1 MSAPPRK
8 RQTAIPVS
16 PPAARAQHLRDLI
29 RHHEER
35 YYIYSDPEI
44 SDGAFDALMHEL
56 ITLEA
61 AHPELADPNSPTR
74 RVGGHP
80 AEGFDKVRH
89 AEPMLSLENA
99 YSEDDLREFHARL
112 CRALDRPEDAAL
124 AYVAE
129 LKIDGLSIALT
140 YTKGSL
146 TRGVT
151 RGDGTT
157 GEDVT
162 PNVRVIRSIPLT
174 LRGPAPAL
182 MEVRGEV
189 FLPRAEFDRMNDERE
204 ALGEP
209 AFVNPRNAASGA
221 LRLLDPSAVSK
232 RGLRA
237 FAYQIVVPEGEAS
250 PDPHHGG
257 LLDQLA
263 AWGAPVEPH
272 WRRCDGLDA
281 VMAYC
286 HEWRER
292 RLTLPFDTD
301 GVVVKLD
308 DLSLRTRAGATAKF
322 PRWAVAF
329 KFPTEQARSRLLRID
344 VNVGRT
350 GAVTPFA
357 VLEPVFVAGT
367 TVQKATLHNDQE
379 VARRDIREGDVV
391 IVEKG
396 GEIIPKVIGPV
407 LEEGVPRSAPWQM
420 PRSCP
425 SCGSALVRP
434 EHEVIWRCE
443 NVSCPARLRRGL
455 QHFASRR
462 AMNIEGLGEAVVDQV
477 VTAALVRDYA
487 DLYSLQ
493 ADVVARLDRMGPR
506 SAANLTAEIDRSRH
520 VDLWRVL
527 HGIGI
532 RHVGEGGARAL
543 AAAFRSMAAIRQ
555 APVERLEAVPDVGA
569 VVARSIRTFFD
580 EPRNGALVDR
590 LAEAGVRMED
600 ASPAGTAVLGPFAG
614 QTFVITGTLASLS
627 REAATEAV
635 ERLGGK
641 VSSSV
646 SRKTTYLVVGADAG
660 TKLEKAQALGVKE
673 LDEARFRALIMDADR
688 GSP

>member
-1 MSAPPRK
+1 
-8 RQTAIPVS
+8 VS
-16 PPAARAQHLRDLI
+16 RLRDLI
-29 RHHEER
+29 RHYEER
-35 YYIYSDPEI
+35 YYVHSAPEI
-44 SDGAFDALMHEL
+44 SDAAFDALMREL
-56 ITLEA
+56 SGLEA

-74 RVGGHP
+74 RVGGRP
-80 AEGFDKVRH
+80 AEGFEKVRH

-112 CRALDRPEDAAL
+112 CRTLDRPEDAAL

-140 YTKGSL
+140 YTGGSL

-204 ALGEP
+204 TLGEP

-237 FAYQIVVPEGEAS
+237 FTYQIVLPEGEAP
-250 PDPHHGG
+250 PDPHHAG
-257 LLDQLA
+257 LLERLA
-263 AWGAPVEPH
+263 AWGAPVESH

-281 VMAYC
+281 VIAYC
-286 HEWRER
+286 HEWRDQR
-292 RLTLPFDTD
+292 RTLPFDTD

-308 DLSLRTRAGATAKF
+308 DLSLRTRVGATAKF
-322 PRWAVAF
+322 PRWAIAF
-329 KFPTEQARSRLLRID
+329 KFPTEQARTRLLKID

-407 LEEGVPRSAPWQM
+407 LEEDAARNAPWQM
-420 PRSCP
+420 PLACP

-434 EHEVIWRCE
+434 DDEVIWRCE

-462 AMNIEGLGEAVVDQV
+462 AMNIEGLGEAVVDQF

-487 DLYSLQ
+487 DLYGLQ
-493 ADVVARLDRMGPR
+493 ADVVAELDRMGPK
-506 SAANLTAEIDRSRH
+506 SAANLIAEIDRSRH
-520 VDLWRVL
+520 VDLWRLL

-555 APVERLEAVPDVGA
+555 APVETLEAVPDVGA
-569 VVARSIRTFFD
+569 VVARSIRAFFD
-580 EPRNGALVDR
+580 EPRNGTLVDR

-600 ASPAGTAVLGPFAG
+600 RGPAGTAALGRFAG
-614 QTFVITGTLASLS
+614 QTFVVTGTLESMS
-627 REAATEAV
+627 REAATEAI
-635 ERLGGK
+635 ERLGGR

-646 SRKTTYLVVGADAG
+646 SKKTTYLVVGAEAG
-660 TKLEKAQALGVKE
+660 SKLDKARALGVRE

>member
-1 MSAPPRK
+1 MSAPRRT
-8 RQTAIPVS
+8 RQTPSPTA
-16 PPAARAQHLRDLI
+16 PPAARVSHLRDLI

-35 YYIYSDPEI
+35 YYIDSDPEI
-44 SDGAFDALMHEL
+44 SDAGFDALMREL
-56 ITLEA
+56 SGLEA

-80 AEGFDKVRH
+80 AEGFEKVRH

-99 YSEDDLREFHARL
+99 YSEDDLREFHGRL
-112 CRALDRPEDAAL
+112 CRGLDLSEDAAL

-140 YTKGSL
+140 YAKGSL

-182 MEVRGEV
+182 VEVRGEV

-237 FAYQIVVPEGEAS
+237 FAYQIVLPEGE
-250 PDPHHGG
+250 PLPNPHHAG
-257 LLDQLA
+257 LLERLA

-281 VMAYC
+281 VIAYC
-286 HEWRER
+286 HEWRDR
-292 RLTLPFDTD
+292 RRALPFDTD

-308 DLSLRTRAGATAKF
+308 DLSLRTRLGATAKF

-407 LEEGVPRSAPWQM
+407 LEEGAPRSAPWRM
-420 PRSCP
+420 PQECP
-425 SCGSALVRP
+425 SCGSVLVRP
-434 EHEVIWRCE
+434 DQEVVWRCE

-462 AMNIEGLGEAVVDQV
+462 AMNIEGLGEAVVEQL
-477 VTAALVRDYA
+477 VTAGLVRDYA
-487 DLYSLQ
+487 DLYGLQ
-493 ADVVARLDRMGPR
+493 ADVIAELDRRGPK
-506 SAANLTAEIDRSRH
+506 SAANLIAEIDRSRR
-520 VDLWRVL
+520 VDLWRLL

-543 AAAFRSMAAIRQ
+543 AGAFRSMAAIRQ

-569 VVARSIRTFFD
+569 VVARSIRAFFD
-580 EPRNGALVDR
+580 EPRNGRLVDR

-600 ASPAGTAVLGPFAG
+600 AGPAGTAALGRFAG
-614 QTFVITGTLASLS
+614 QTFVITGTLESMS

-641 VSSSV
+641 VSASV
-646 SRKTTYLVVGADAG
+646 SKKTTYLVVGANAG
-660 TKLEKAQALGVKE
+660 TKLEKARTLGVRE
-673 LDEARFRALIMDADR
+673 LDEARFRALIMDSDR